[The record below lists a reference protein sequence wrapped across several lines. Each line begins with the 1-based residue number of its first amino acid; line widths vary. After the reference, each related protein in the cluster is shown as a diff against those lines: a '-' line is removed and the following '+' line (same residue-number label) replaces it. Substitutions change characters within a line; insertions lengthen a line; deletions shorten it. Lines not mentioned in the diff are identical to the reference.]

1 MTLYLI
7 PTPLGKQKQNTVL
20 PESVLDQVRRLDLF
34 FVENIHTARSFL
46 QWVGGPLPDY
56 QVTVLPLTAKTAP
69 EVLHEYIR
77 MIRPDRPAGL
87 LSEAGCP
94 GLADPGANL
103 VAFAHRFKVKVVPLV
118 GPSSIVLALMASGL
132 NGQHFSFQGY
142 LPREAPDRQKA
153 IRQLSTQVMQ
163 TGQTIIC
170 MEAPQRN
177 QVLAQE
183 LIAHLDPQL
192 QLCLASELTL
202 DGEWIQTR
210 PVSAWRSQTLP
221 DLSKKPMLFLI
232 GR

>member
-94 GLADPGANL
+94 GVADPGQELIAL
-103 VAFAHRFKVKVVPLV
+103 AHRQGATVKPLV
-118 GPSSIVLALMASGL
+118 GPSSILLALMASG
-132 NGQHFSFQGY
+132 F
-142 LPREAPDRQKA
+142 RPDPSARGA
-153 IRQLSTQVMQ
+153 
-163 TGQTIIC
+163 
-170 MEAPQRN
+170 A
-177 QVLAQE
+177 
-183 LIAHLDPQL
+183 
-192 QLCLASELTL
+192 
-202 DGEWIQTR
+202 R
-210 PVSAWRSQTLP
+210 PCP
-221 DLSKKPMLFLI
+221 I
-232 GR
+232 